1 MKGLLFLPVFVAV
14 SVLTFSCSKMNC
26 EDAQNVQV
34 GSVDLNTISK
44 SYTPYLTGEL
54 LRFSNEQGS
63 EKTFTSEVVVEAYP
77 ICVKDLC
84 VPIDPHKT
92 KYCEFYEAHGI
103 RNLLHREDENMLI
116 ELVVSTQ
123 IYPADE
129 ILFYDFFSVNMSEI
143 GPLAKGE
150 YIPFRHFTEP
160 VFDLSKTIM
169 RDPFVK
175 QESVTIFEK
184 EYFDVLHTAEGE
196 NMIYL
201 QKNKGVIA
209 IKLNGVFWLLVE

>member
-1 MKGLLFLPVFVAV
+1 MKGLIFLPVFVAV
-14 SVLTFSCSKMNC
+14 SVFTFSCSRINC
-26 EDAQNVQV
+26 ENEQNVQV
-34 GSVDLNTISK
+34 GSVDLHTISK

-63 EKTFTSEVVVEAYP
+63 EKTFTSEVVLETYP

-84 VPIDPHKT
+84 VPIDPYKT
-92 KYCEFYEAHGI
+92 KFCEFYEAHGI
-103 RNLLHREDENMLI
+103 RNLLHSEDENVLI

-123 IYPADE
+123 IYLSDD
-129 ILFYDFFSVNMSEI
+129 ILFYDFLSVNMSEI
-143 GPLAKGE
+143 GSLAKGE
-150 YIPFRHFTEP
+150 YIPFTHFTEP
-160 VFDLSKTIM
+160 VFDVSKTIM
-169 RDPFVK
+169 RDPLVE
-175 QESVTIFEK
+175 QESVTIFQK